1 MYRKL
6 IILITLIVTI
16 MISSCGFAVANSDE
30 ENIITVQ
37 VKGAVKREDIIKV
50 PLGTTT
56 NELLNMIE
64 LDKDSDISSLSLNHV
79 LYNNEI
85 VVIPKQSNSVLISI
99 NSASIDTLI
108 SLPGIGIS
116 TATKIVEYRQKYGS
130 FNSLEELMNVS
141 GIGTKKY
148 EKLKEL
154 ITL

>member
-6 IILITLIVTI
+6 IILVTLIVTI
-16 MISSCGFAVANSDE
+16 MISSCGLAVANSDE

-37 VKGAVKREDIIKV
+37 IKGAVKREDIIKV

-64 LDKDSDISSLSLNHV
+64 LDNDSDISSLSLNHV

-85 VVIPKQSNSVLISI
+85 VVIPKQSNKVLISI

>member
-6 IILITLIVTI
+6 IILVTLIVTI

-37 VKGAVKREDIIKV
+37 IKGAVKREDIIKV

-85 VVIPKQSNSVLISI
+85 VVIPKKTNNVLISI

-116 TATKIVEYRQKYGS
+116 IATKIVEYRQKYGS

>member
-6 IILITLIVTI
+6 IILVTLIVTI
-16 MISSCGFAVANSDE
+16 MISSCGLAVADSEE

-37 VKGAVKREDIIKV
+37 IKGAVKRENIIKV

-64 LDKDSDISSLSLNHV
+64 LDNDSDISSLSLNHV

-85 VVIPKQSNSVLISI
+85 VVIPKQSNKVLISI

-130 FNSLEELMNVS
+130 FNNLEELMNVS

-148 EKLKEL
+148 EKLKEF

>member
-6 IILITLIVTI
+6 IILVTLIVTI
-16 MISSCGFAVANSDE
+16 MISSCGLAVANYDE

-37 VKGAVKREDIIKV
+37 IKGAVKREDIIKV

-85 VVIPKQSNSVLISI
+85 VVIPKQSNNVLISI